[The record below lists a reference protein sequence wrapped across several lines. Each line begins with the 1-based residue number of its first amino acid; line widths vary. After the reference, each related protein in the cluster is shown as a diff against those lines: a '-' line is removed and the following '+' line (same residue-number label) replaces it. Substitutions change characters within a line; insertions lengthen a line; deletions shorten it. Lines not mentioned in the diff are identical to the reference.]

1 MIPQEAD
8 QTHIEYGFPVIQREF
23 VVLKFACSLLARLID
38 FSCHIPLQSI
48 LTLYSTACELL
59 LRHNPLRFVLNN
71 HFRNQNVLS
80 KTPLQELL
88 PCCSTLHGGKHSQAG
103 TVLTQE
109 CCTVMHGFYKSD
121 LMARFMEI
129 MLPGLLGTV
138 HGTAVKC
145 WSKIKLAQNAC
156 SPTYV

>member
-1 MIPQEAD
+1 MRQVISIFTEIPSKLILAHTFAYISLDAMIPQEAD

-71 HFRNQNVLS
+71 HF
-80 KTPLQELL
+80 
-88 PCCSTLHGGKHSQAG
+88 
-103 TVLTQE
+103 
-109 CCTVMHGFYKSD
+109 
-121 LMARFMEI
+121 
-129 MLPGLLGTV
+129 
-138 HGTAVKC
+138 
-145 WSKIKLAQNAC
+145 
-156 SPTYV
+156 

>member
-1 MIPQEAD
+1 MVKKRHRYLVKLHDFENVCIVQ
-8 QTHIEYGFPVIQREF
+8 IQSEF
-23 VVLKFACSLLARLID
+23 VVLKFVCSLLARLID

-129 MLPGLLGTV
+129 ML
-138 HGTAVKC
+138 HG
-145 WSKIKLAQNAC
+145 SKDGFARSSWHGSWHCGQVL
-156 SPTYV
+156 V